1 VLTEVTGD
9 QGLWLETTARYI
21 ETACPISRVRELVD
35 DERGFDEAWL
45 RQGAELGWFSLLVD
59 ERQGGGT
66 VSGEGV
72 VEAALLAYEWGRH
85 LQPGPLLPTSVAAG
99 ALGRAGSDEQRAT
112 VLPALLAG
120 EAVATW
126 APLDAHGRFD
136 EGLGLS
142 ATPTADGY
150 RLDGVRGSVQDAHA
164 ASWLL
169 VTGALDGSPTQ
180 FLVPKDAPGVSV
192 RPRACLDLARRLADV
207 HLEGVVL
214 DASALVGPPGGAAT
228 ELERQLE
235 EALVLRCAETAGAI
249 NELFARTVQ
258 YTKDR
263 VAFGRPIGSFQ
274 ALKHLMADVGLW
286 VETATAGAHV
296 AAEAVQSDDQEAA
309 ATVSAVKAYVGDV
322 AVDVAQQCLQLHGGI
337 GYTWEHDLH
346 LFLRRVTTN
355 RALDGDPAFHRE
367 RLWRLDPRTAAVP
380 A

>member
-1 VLTEVTGD
+1 MLTEVTGD
-9 QGLWLETTARYI
+9 RALWLETTSRFM
-21 ETACPISRVRELVD
+21 ETACPMSRVRELVD

-59 ERQGGGT
+59 EAHGGGS
-66 VSGEGV
+66 VSGDGV
-72 VEAALLAYEWGRH
+72 VDAALLAYECGRH
-85 LQPGPLLPTSVAAG
+85 VQPGPLLPMSVVAA
-99 ALGRAGSDEQRAT
+99 ALGRVGSDEQRAT

-120 EAVATW
+120 GTVAAW

-136 EGLGLS
+136 EEVGLS
-142 ATPTADGY
+142 ATPTAGGY
-150 RLDGVRGSVQDAHA
+150 RLDGVRGTVQDAHA

-169 VTGALDGSPTQ
+169 VTAALDGAPTQ
-180 FLVPKDAPGVSV
+180 FLVPKDAPGVTV
-192 RPRACLDLARRLADV
+192 RPRACLDLARRVADV
-207 HLEGVVL
+207 RLEGVEV
-214 DASALVGPPGGAAT
+214 DTRTLVGAPGGAAD

-235 EALVLRCAETAGAI
+235 EALVLQCAETAGAI

-263 VAFGRPIGSFQ
+263 IAFGRPIGSFQ
-274 ALKHLMADVGLW
+274 GLKHLMADVGLW

-296 AAEAVQSDDQEAA
+296 AAEALQVDDPQAA
-309 ATVSAVKAYVGDV
+309 PIVSSVKAYVGDV
-322 AVDVAQQCLQLHGGI
+322 GVDVVQQCLQLHGGI

-355 RALDGDPAFHRE
+355 RALYGDPAWHRE
-367 RLWRLDPRTAAVP
+367 RLWRLATSSAAVP